1 MANRDAIDR
10 DRLVDEFLDLARV
23 SSPSKRE
30 GAIAKRLRGTLERMG
45 ATVEVDDAGIVA
57 IFEAV
62 RVLRETN
69 TPHGPIDV
77 LLTICEEM
85 GLVGAKHFDVGR
97 LRARRGLVLDCDGV
111 SELITRAPAAN
122 RMQFTVH
129 GLEAHAGIAPE
140 QGLSAIKVAGEA
152 IAAMRLG
159 RVDAETTANVGRIE
173 GGLASN
179 IIPNRVHLRAE
190 ARSLSEA
197 GLEAQTRHMAECF
210 ERAAARHRV
219 TVEGREHA
227 ARFEARVDRDYDAL
241 SVADSAPIVRL
252 MVRASERLGAPF
264 RTRATGGGSDANV
277 FAGRGVE
284 VANLACGMREIHTVH
299 EWVDVKG
306 MREWVL
312 SRSRVRMFAFLNISA
327 IGLMYLK
334 IGELNHLAYADV
346 DSAVGVGR
354 DHADLIVGIKVR
366 NQLEV
371 VGDAGVEPLR
381 RAVRAAAAIGGRVM
395 IHCTNPPVPMAELL
409 ALLRPGDIVSHF
421 LHGRGHGILDDKGQI
436 RKEVRAA
443 RERGVV
449 FDVAH
454 GRMHVKFPIA
464 RAAMEQKFYPDTI
477 SSDLTSGGAAGCVKD
492 LPTTMGKF
500 LNLGMPLPEVVRA
513 VTAAPARAIGR
524 AGKLGTLRA
533 GTVADVAVFRL
544 EDGRFDFEDAH
555 GEHMTGVRR
564 FAPTLTLRAGEI
576 W

>member
-1 MANRDAIDR
+1 MANRDAIKR
-10 DRLVDEFLDLARV
+10 DRLVDEFLDLARI

-30 GAIAKRLRGTLERMG
+30 GAIAKRLTATLERMG
-45 ATVEVDDAGIVA
+45 ATVEVDDAGDKVGGDVGNLLARFPGSGPRVAPFLLCGHMDTVAPCERVTPVVDGDVIRTDGTSVLGGDDKAGIVA
-57 IFEAV
+57 ILEAV
-62 RVLRETN
+62 RVLRETQ

-159 RVDAETTANVGRIE
+159 RVDAETTANIGRIE

-299 EWVDVKG
+299 EWVDVKD
-306 MREWVL
+306 M
-312 SRSRVRMFAFLNISA
+312 
-327 IGLMYLK
+327 
-334 IGELNHLAYADV
+334 
-346 DSAVGVGR
+346 
-354 DHADLIVGIKVR
+354 
-366 NQLEV
+366 LET
-371 VGDAGVEPLR
+371 AS
-381 RAVRAAAAIGGRVM
+381 
-395 IHCTNPPVPMAELL
+395 LL
-409 ALLRPGDIVSHF
+409 V
-421 LHGRGHGILDDKGQI
+421 
-436 RKEVRAA
+436 
-443 RERGVV
+443 
-449 FDVAH
+449 
-454 GRMHVKFPIA
+454 
-464 RAAMEQKFYPDTI
+464 
-477 SSDLTSGGAAGCVKD
+477 
-492 LPTTMGKF
+492 
-500 LNLGMPLPEVVRA
+500 EVVRLHA
-513 VTAAPARAIGR
+513 EEAR
-524 AGKLGTLRA
+524 
-533 GTVADVAVFRL
+533 
-544 EDGRFDFEDAH
+544 
-555 GEHMTGVRR
+555 
-564 FAPTLTLRAGEI
+564 
-576 W
+576 